1 MKRKGVSPAAPYP
14 LISRDNTS
22 NYAYPQ
28 QPLNSGADA
37 GEDTH
42 GANGSGYPDADID
55 VEHSDIDSDV
65 DVEDGDSFDVEDS
78 DSWGQ
83 TDE

>member
-1 MKRKGVSPAAPYP
+1 MKRKGVSPAPYP
-14 LISRDNTS
+14 LISQDNTS

-37 GEDTH
+37 GGDTH
-42 GANGSGYPDADID
+42 GAKGSDYPDADID

-65 DVEDGDSFDVEDS
+65 DVEDGDS
-78 DSWGQ
+78 WGQ